1 MRSSFVYSSGPPQLS
16 EVVQRREAKLYSSV
30 TACANARKVSKLVY
44 SIVVMAHNP
53 ELQVLFSRAQIA
65 ERVAELAATIS
76 RDFANEHVVLIGVLK
91 GAAIFMSD
99 LARALTIDATF
110 DFVGVASYGKGSNSS
125 GEVRVTKDLDES
137 VSGKN
142 VILVEDIL
150 DTGLTLTYLR
160 RMFLLHHPKALRIAT
175 LLDKPS
181 RRLEPLI
188 ADYVGFTIEDNFVV
202 GYGMDFDERYRNLP
216 DICILTPRPQ

>member
-1 MRSSFVYSSGPPQLS
+1 MGQ
-16 EVVQRREAKLYSSV
+16 
-30 TACANARKVSKLVY
+30 
-44 SIVVMAHNP
+44 NP
-53 ELQVLFSRAQIA
+53 ELTVLFSQRQIA
-65 ERVAELAATIS
+65 ERVASLAATIS
-76 RDFANEHVVLIGVLK
+76 RDFANEHIVLIGVLK

-142 VILVEDIL
+142 VILIEDIL

-160 RMFLLHHPKALRIAT
+160 RMFLLHQPKVLRIAT

-181 RRLEPLI
+181 RRVEPFT

-202 GYGMDFDERYRNLP
+202 GYGMDFNELYRNLP

>member
-1 MRSSFVYSSGPPQLS
+1 MSTSDFQL
-16 EVVQRREAKLYSSV
+16 K
-30 TACANARKVSKLVY
+30 
-44 SIVVMAHNP
+44 
-53 ELQVLFSRAQIA
+53 VLFSQAQIA
-65 ERVAELAATIS
+65 ERVAALAITIS
-76 RDFANEHVVLIGVLK
+76 RDFTNEHIVLIGVLK

-110 DFVGVASYGKGSNSS
+110 DFVGVASYGKGSSS
-125 GEVRVTKDLDES
+125 TGEVRVTKDLDES

-160 RMFLLHHPKALRIAT
+160 RMFLLHQPKVLRIAT

-181 RRLEPLI
+181 RRVEPLT
-188 ADYVGFTIEDNFVV
+188 ADYVGFTIDDNFVV

-216 DICILTPRPQ
+216 DICILTPQPK

>member
-1 MRSSFVYSSGPPQLS
+1 VSTSDFQL
-16 EVVQRREAKLYSSV
+16 K
-30 TACANARKVSKLVY
+30 
-44 SIVVMAHNP
+44 
-53 ELQVLFSRAQIA
+53 VLFSQAQIA
-65 ERVAELAATIS
+65 ERVAALAITIS
-76 RDFANEHVVLIGVLK
+76 RDFANEHIVLIGVLK

-110 DFVGVASYGKGSNSS
+110 DFVGVASYGKGSNST

-160 RMFLLHHPKALRIAT
+160 RMFLLHEPKVLRIAT

-181 RRLEPLI
+181 RRLEPLT
-188 ADYVGFTIEDNFVV
+188 ADYVGFTIDDNFVV

-216 DICILTPRPQ
+216 DICILTPQPK

>member
-1 MRSSFVYSSGPPQLS
+1 
-16 EVVQRREAKLYSSV
+16 
-30 TACANARKVSKLVY
+30 
-44 SIVVMAHNP
+44 MAHKP
-53 ELQVLFSRAQIA
+53 ELTILFSQAQIA
-65 ERVAELAATIS
+65 ERVSALAATIS
-76 RDFANEHVVLIGVLK
+76 RDFANQHIVLIGVLK

-110 DFVGVASYGKGSNSS
+110 DFVGVASYGKGSDSS

-160 RMFLLHHPKALRIAT
+160 RMFLLQQPKALRVAT

-181 RRLEPLI
+181 RRLEPFA